1 MLDRFEE
8 QQGVTGALRELQDLV
23 EAARRKQGAVDVEP
37 APGRQTGITAS
48 LAAIR
53 LVPVKDKNASPAAPQ
68 QPERSTEPLSLP
80 SVPSISLEDQTT
92 LIGNGWETT
101 GTMLP
106 VARRLFKEGSMRL
119 EVGSSS
125 DPGIRRKNDPN
136 EDNIL
141 AIHGTCTERSRSH
154 PFGLFVVADGM
165 GGHKNG
171 QEASRQAVKAIGDTI
186 IPTVLNNTED
196 ESSFAELLTEG
207 AHHAN
212 LTLYRRNRRQK
223 GLMGTTMTAVLIVG
237 STAHIANVGDSRTY
251 LYRHGELSQVTRDH
265 SVVARLVEEKV
276 ITRDDIYTHPRRN
289 EIYRCLGAD
298 ASVQVDSFSVS
309 LQPGDSLLLCSD
321 GLWEMVR
328 DPQIRHILKYASH
341 QPSLAST
348 LLIQAALEAGG
359 QDNVSAILVH
369 VPASI

>member
-1 MLDRFEE
+1 MVDRFEE
-8 QQGVTGALRELQDLV
+8 QRGITGALRELQDLV
-23 EAARRKQGAVDVEP
+23 EAARRKQGTVDVIP
-37 APGRQTGITAS
+37 APGRQTGITAP
-48 LAAIR
+48 LTAIR
-53 LVPVKDKNASPAAPQ
+53 LVPVRDKNASSAAPQ
-68 QPERSTEPLSLP
+68 QLERSTEPLFLP
-80 SVPSISLEDQTT
+80 SAPTILLENQTT
-92 LIGNGWETT
+92 LTGNGWEAT

-106 VARRLFKEGSMRL
+106 VMQRSIKEGPIRL
-119 EVGSSS
+119 EVGSNS
-125 DPGIRRKNDPN
+125 DPGIRRQKNPN

-141 AIHGTCTERSRSH
+141 TIYGTRTDHSRSH

-186 IPTVLNNTED
+186 IPAVLNNAGD
-196 ESSFAELLTEG
+196 EGSFAELLIEG

-223 GLMGTTMTAVLIVG
+223 GLMGTTMTAALIVG

-251 LYRHGELSQVTRDH
+251 LYHNGELSQVTRDH
-265 SVVARLVEEKV
+265 SVVARLVEEKL

-289 EIYRCLGAD
+289 EIYRCLGAH
-298 ASVQVDSFSVS
+298 ASVQVDSFTLS

-328 DPQIRHILKYASH
+328 DPQIQHILKYASH

-348 LLIQAALEAGG
+348 LLVQAALEGG
-359 QDNVSAILVH
+359 GHDNVSVILVH
-369 VPASI
+369 VPTSI

>member
-23 EAARRKQGAVDVEP
+23 EAARRKQGAVDVKP
-37 APGRQTGITAS
+37 APGKQTGITAS

-53 LVPVKDKNASPAAPQ
+53 LVPVRDKNASPAAPQ

-80 SVPSISLEDQTT
+80 YVPDISLEDQTT
-92 LIGNGWETT
+92 PIGKGWETT

-106 VARRLFKEGSMRL
+106 VVQRPFKEDSIRL
-119 EVGSSS
+119 EVGSRS

-141 AIHGTCTERSRSH
+141 AIHGTCTDRSRSH

-186 IPTVLNNTED
+186 IPAVLNNAED
-196 ESSFAELLTEG
+196 EGSFAELLTEG

-223 GLMGTTMTAVLIVG
+223 GLMGTTMTAALIVG

-265 SVVARLVEEKV
+265 SVVARLVEEKL

-289 EIYRCLGAD
+289 EIYRCLGAH
-298 ASVQVDSFSVS
+298 ASEQVDSFTVS

-359 QDNVSAILVH
+359 QDNVSVILVH